1 MMKSTPQQS
10 QEIDQYWHN
19 GGICGLITRTAF
31 RTLQFVLA
39 IIIAALYGVDLAQS
53 TKTSTHAGSEWIYA
67 EVVACLS
74 AITCIIHCFRT
85 VTHVGWCTWD
95 FVLFVLW
102 MAQTGVFGNIY
113 ISSSV
118 EKDSKQETSSL
129 DRMRSGV
136 WISLACMVLWLG
148 TFVLAVGWCIRTR
161 KVVRRTDKVE
171 AVEQGQQGNMKRVGD
186 EECGWKALDIEQES
200 VTEVGGESDQ
210 DSIKKVGKSEKRE
223 LV

>member
-1 MMKSTPQQS
+1 
-10 QEIDQYWHN
+10 
-19 GGICGLITRTAF
+19 
-31 RTLQFVLA
+31 
-39 IIIAALYGVDLAQS
+39 
-53 TKTSTHAGSEWIYA
+53 
-67 EVVACLS
+67 
-74 AITCIIHCFRT
+74 
-85 VTHVGWCTWD
+85 
-95 FVLFVLW
+95 

-118 EKDSKQETSSL
+118 EKDYKQETSSL

-136 WISLACMVLWLG
+136 WISLVCMVLWLG

-171 AVEQGQQGNMKRVGD
+171 AVEQGQQGNIKRVAD

-210 DSIKKVGKSEKRE
+210 DSIKKAGKSEKRE

>member
-1 MMKSTPQQS
+1 
-10 QEIDQYWHN
+10 
-19 GGICGLITRTAF
+19 
-31 RTLQFVLA
+31 
-39 IIIAALYGVDLAQS
+39 
-53 TKTSTHAGSEWIYA
+53 
-67 EVVACLS
+67 
-74 AITCIIHCFRT
+74 
-85 VTHVGWCTWD
+85 
-95 FVLFVLW
+95 

-118 EKDSKQETSSL
+118 EKDYKQEASSL

-136 WISLACMVLWLG
+136 WISLVCMVLWLG

-171 AVEQGQQGNMKRVGD
+171 AVEQGQQGNIKRVAD

-210 DSIKKVGKSEKRE
+210 DSIKKAGKSEKRE

>member
-10 QEIDQYWHN
+10 QKIDQYWNN

-53 TKTSTHAGSEWIYA
+53 TKTSTHASSEWIYA

-74 AITCIIHCFRT
+74 AITCIIHCFCT
-85 VTHVGWCTWD
+85 VTRVGWCTWD

-118 EKDSKQETSSL
+118 EKDYKQETSSL
-129 DRMRSGV
+129 DRMRAGV

-186 EECGWKALDIEQES
+186 EECGCEALDIEQES
-200 VTEVGGESDQ
+200 VTEVGDESDQ
-210 DSIKKVGKSEKRE
+210 ASIKKMGKSEKRE
-223 LV
+223 LA